1 MQENFKGHIS
11 RRTMIAGAVLVPVT
25 ALTSAAQAPKP
36 VLTASILT
44 ASQRRIL
51 EAFADRLV
59 PHDEY
64 GPSASECGVV
74 DYIERSLGDYLAQEK
89 PAVAR
94 GLAAVDVFAR
104 STHGSPFAE
113 LPPATRDQVLE
124 AMEDNMAAGFSPDSR
139 TVFLR

>member
-59 PHDEY
+59 PHDED
-64 GPSASECGVV
+64 GPSASECGGV
-74 DYIERSLGDYLAQEK
+74 DYIERPLRDYLAQGK

-94 GLAAVDVFAR
+94 RLAAVEWFARSPPGSPFGGLAA
-104 STHGSPFAE
+104 
-113 LPPATRDQVLE
+113 
-124 AMEDNMAAGFSPDSR
+124 
-139 TVFLR
+139 